1 MSVAIKVINKIRGGH
16 NSLRHRKFV
25 AFLKELESDHGDLLL
40 FTEVRWL
47 SRGRSLERLLNLRK
61 EVAQFLEEDGSS
73 DATELL
79 KFFKDPN
86 FLLDLGFLCDITSFV
101 NHLYLSLQ
109 ARNKFI
115 SVLVSHVEQ
124 FKQSIEGLKEQ
135 LKSENFINMPK
146 TNELVQEF
154 TILDRKAQY
163 LETLNIL
170 MQMYEKR
177 FKDFETIKH
186 LLCLFN
192 SPQTCNISE
201 QDTELHD
208 ELNIMRSDLFLPF
221 GTGIE
226 FWNNIKEESYPKCK
240 DAMYRFHSMFGS
252 ICDSA

>member
-1 MSVAIKVINKIRGGH
+1 
-16 NSLRHRKFV
+16 
-25 AFLKELESDHGDLLL
+25 
-40 FTEVRWL
+40 
-47 SRGRSLERLLNLRK
+47 
-61 EVAQFLEEDGSS
+61 
-73 DATELL
+73 
-79 KFFKDPN
+79 
-86 FLLDLGFLCDITSFV
+86 
-101 NHLYLSLQ
+101 
-109 ARNKFI
+109 
-115 SVLVSHVEQ
+115 
-124 FKQSIEGLKEQ
+124 
-135 LKSENFINMPK
+135 MPK

-252 ICDSA
+252 TYTCEVGFSTLKNILSKHRNRLSDIHVESLIRIKCCSYDINIDDVINHHSKN